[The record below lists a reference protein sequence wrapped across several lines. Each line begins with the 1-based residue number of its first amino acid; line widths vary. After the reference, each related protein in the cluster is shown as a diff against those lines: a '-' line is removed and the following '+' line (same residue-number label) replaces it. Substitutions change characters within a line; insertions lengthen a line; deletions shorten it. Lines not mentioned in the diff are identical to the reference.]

1 MPPERWSWL
10 GEPLAIDFA
19 NTVRRRGG
27 DYTELLSSGSD
38 LRAWAA
44 RETPHVPDPA
54 ALVADPRLNEVREL
68 RDAIFALLLAVAQGD
83 PVPTGVERRIN
94 AALAAVPLVPQLHD
108 GHVELVALTPADP
121 LDELLARAAASAV
134 ELLASPTLAY
144 CDAPSC
150 GQFFMRGRRDQRWCG
165 PACGTRTRVARHAR
179 VHGRK

>member
-54 ALVADPRLNEVREL
+54 ALVADARLSEVQIGR
-68 RDAIFALLLAVAQGD
+68 A
-83 PVPTGVERRIN
+83 
-94 AALAAVPLVPQLHD
+94 
-108 GHVELVALTPADP
+108 HV
-121 LDELLARAAASAV
+121 
-134 ELLASPTLAY
+134 
-144 CDAPSC
+144 
-150 GQFFMRGRRDQRWCG
+150 
-165 PACGTRTRVARHAR
+165 
-179 VHGRK
+179 